1 MINIL
6 VEPPGVITE
15 TSSPTCFPRSALPT
29 GDSSEMRP
37 LLGSASADPT
47 MVKASSPYSSCT
59 LTVDPTSTMPLTCLP
74 SMMLA
79 FRTSFSRRRTRPS
92 TKPCSFLASSYS
104 AFSLMSPNSLAC
116 RIRSA
121 TSGRR
126 LLRRTSSSAWSR
138 FNPSCVRYTTLSFSI
153 VLPSRNRLAAPR
165 AAVLYGIPPAS
176 SLAQNLNREG
186 RQILADPGFC
196 AHGQDDPEEAV
207 ERIAPGGQLARGGPI
222 GGKRGG
228 GPRGPPL
235 VGGNPGQYHRH
246 RPLPHPPA
254 PGIPPPDIEPPL
266 PTPLRSGPAR

>member
-1 MINIL
+1 MISIL
-6 VEPPGVITE
+6 VEPPGVTTE
-15 TSSPTCFPRSALPT
+15 TSSPTCLPSSALPT

-37 LLGSASADPT
+37 LLGSASAEPT

-59 LTVDPTSTMPLTCLP
+59 FTVDPTSTMPLTCLP

-104 AFSLMSPNSLAC
+104 AFSLMSPNSLAW

-126 LLRRTSSSAWSR
+126 LLRSTSSSAWSR

-176 SLAQNLNREG
+176 SLPQNLNRKG

-196 AHGQDDPEEAV
+196 AHGQDDPEETV

-222 GGKRGG
+222 GGKGG
-228 GPRGPPL
+228 GVTGGQLL
-235 VGGNPGQYHRH
+235 VAERQAHDHRH
-246 RPLPHPPA
+246 PLLPH
-254 PGIPPPDIEPPL
+254 
-266 PTPLRSGPAR
+266 RSGA